1 MLWLIFVLL
10 LILWL
15 AGVVASYTL
24 GGFIHMLLALAVL
37 VLLAQVIKSSRGPR
51 VGTNL
56 AKPRKDDETDTPDDE
71 RVA

>member
-24 GGFIHMLLALAVL
+24 GGFIHVLLALAVL

-51 VGTNL
+51 DSTNL
-56 AKPRKDDETDTPDDE
+56 GKPRKDTEGGTPDDE